1 MSDAPDPSDR
11 IGQEQPVARR
21 LPRWSDPVLALAV
34 VTVTL
39 PLIALMAAWY
49 LLQILTPLL
58 RPLFVAVFLAY
69 VLMPYHGR
77 LRRHIG
83 APASIGVLV
92 SMTGLALFALAIAVY
107 VSVLGISDDR
117 PRLEARAVEMTRQL
131 ESFLGRAA
139 PWADE
144 PDGNGGPSQSKLVE
158 HVSRFTSPL
167 LAVAADALL
176 EACVVALYL
185 LFLLLE
191 GSRFPD
197 RVRRAY
203 PPERAE
209 AILDIAGQVSA
220 AIISY
225 LRAKLRS
232 SFVLALPVGLVL
244 WAVGVKFALLWATLT
259 FLCNFIPYIGSVIA
273 YILPVG
279 FAFLFHG
286 VRWEPITA
294 AVALLVIHIA
304 SASVVEPLIIGNAV
318 GVSPLVILASLSF
331 WGLLWG
337 LPGMFLAV
345 PLTAVAIIVMDHFD
359 TTRPISRLLKGG

>member
-1 MSDAPDPSDR
+1 MTDTPDPFGRDAR
-11 IGQEQPVARR
+11 QPSAPRR
-21 LPRWSDPVLALAV
+21 LPRWSDPELAFAVISVSLPVIAV
-34 VTVTL
+34 V
-39 PLIALMAAWY
+39 AAWY

-77 LRRHIG
+77 LRRRIG

-92 SMTGLALFALAIAVY
+92 TITALALFALAVAVY
-107 VSVLGISDDR
+107 VSVLGLSDDR
-117 PRLEARAVEMTRQL
+117 PRLEARAVEITRQL
-131 ESFLGRAA
+131 ESVIGRAA

-144 PDGNGGPSQSKLVE
+144 SSRDGKSADSKLAE
-158 HVSRFTSPL
+158 HLTRFTAPM
-167 LAVAADALL
+167 LAIAADALL

-209 AILDIAGQVSA
+209 EILDIAGQVSA

-225 LRAKLRS
+225 LRAKVKS
-232 SFVLALPVGLVL
+232 SLVLAVPVGIVL
-244 WAVGVKFALLWATLT
+244 WLVGVKFALLWAILT

-273 YILPVG
+273 YTLPIG
-279 FAFLFHG
+279 FAFLFYG

-294 AVALLVIHIA
+294 AAALLLIHVT

-318 GVSPLVILASLSF
+318 GVSPLVILASLAL
-331 WGLLWG
+331 WGLMWG

-345 PLTAVAIIVMDHFD
+345 PLTVLAIIVMDHFD
-359 TTRPISRLLKGG
+359 ATRPISRLLKGG

>member
-1 MSDAPDPSDR
+1 MIETPEPTERDGEAQPS
-11 IGQEQPVARR
+11 PHR
-21 LPRWSDPVLALAV
+21 LPKWGDPALALAV
-34 VTVTL
+34 VTITL

-49 LLQILTPLL
+49 LLQILTPLV

-77 LRRHIG
+77 LRKKIG

-92 SMTGLALFALAIAVY
+92 TMTALALFALAVTVY
-107 VSVLGISDDR
+107 VSVLGLSDDR
-117 PRLEARAVEMTRQL
+117 PRLEARAVEMTRKL
-131 ESFLGRAA
+131 EDIIGRAA
-139 PWADE
+139 PWASDTAG
-144 PDGNGGPSQSKLVE
+144 DGKQSQSKLAE
-158 HVSRFTSPL
+158 HVTRATAPL
-167 LAVAADALL
+167 LALAADALL

-209 AILDIAGQVSA
+209 EILDIAGQVSA

-225 LRAKLRS
+225 LRAKVKS
-232 SFVLALPVGLVL
+232 SLVLAIPVGVVL
-244 WAVGVKFALLWATLT
+244 WVVGVKFALLWAILT

-273 YILPVG
+273 YTLPVG
-279 FAFLFHG
+279 FAFLFYG
-286 VRWEPITA
+286 LRWEPITA
-294 AVALLVIHIA
+294 AILLLLIHVG
-304 SASVVEPLIIGNAV
+304 SASVLEPLIIGNAV
-318 GVSPLVILASLSF
+318 GLSPLVILASLAL

-345 PLTAVAIIVMDHFD
+345 PLTVVATIVMDHFD
-359 TTRPISRLLKGG
+359 ATRPISRLLKGG